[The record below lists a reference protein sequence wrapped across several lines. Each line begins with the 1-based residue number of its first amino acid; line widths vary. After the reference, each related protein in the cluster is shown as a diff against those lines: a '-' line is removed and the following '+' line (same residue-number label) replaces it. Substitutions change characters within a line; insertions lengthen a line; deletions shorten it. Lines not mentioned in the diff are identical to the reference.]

1 MTYQIISERQAPTYK
16 IGCPA
21 DAYKAFARYARAKTE
36 RFIVASLNGAHEI
49 IRIRIVT
56 VGLVSRCLVAPRE
69 VFVGPITD
77 MASCIVVSHNHPSG
91 HHEIVSDEDITLS
104 NRLRDAGELLNI
116 PLLDHIITSR
126 NGFTSLV
133 ERGLFTRS
141 ASV

>member
-36 RFIVASLNGAHEI
+36 RFIVASLNGSHEI
-49 IRIRIVT
+49 IRVRIVS
-56 VGLVSRCLVAPRE
+56 VGLVSRCPVAPRE
-69 VFVGPITD
+69 VFVGAITD
-77 MASCIVVSHNHPSG
+77 MASAIVVSHNHPSG
-91 HHEIVSDEDITLS
+91 HHESVSDEDIAIS
-104 NRLRDAGELLNI
+104 NRLRDAGELLGI

-133 ERGLFTRS
+133 ERGLLAR
-141 ASV
+141 AIPD